1 MGASASPGW
10 AYGLTAGA
18 CTSSCAHT
26 PGVCIFLCM
35 HHLGS
40 VHMPKLVF
48 APSGTHQPVGF
59 HVFLWHDLED
69 VLAVDYAR
77 TFVRTT
83 RLPTE
88 AWCPWIHVR
97 TTPGYARTRAY
108 TNLVYARISIS
119 WPGFVGRSTSVS
131 TTLYS
136 LPHPHPHENYPVSG
150 LFWTHSLLL
159 SLHAKHNHLSA
170 CRNVFS
176 AILNL
181 SFILSSPVHWAP
193 AVDPTVHW
201 GSLVTVMRDRGGK
214 QTEKRAVRGIM
225 MQL

>member
-1 MGASASPGW
+1 MYSCG
-10 AYGLTAGA
+10 T
-18 CTSSCAHT
+18 TSRMCSQWTMPALLFAPRGYRQR
-26 PGVCIFLCM
+26 PGVHGFMFARPRDMHGRVHTRIWCM
-35 HHLGS
+35 HESLFRG
-40 VHMPKLVF
+40 
-48 APSGTHQPVGF
+48 
-59 HVFLWHDLED
+59 
-69 VLAVDYAR
+69 
-77 TFVRTT
+77 
-83 RLPTE
+83 
-88 AWCPWIHVR
+88 
-97 TTPGYARTRAY
+97 
-108 TNLVYARISIS
+108 
-119 WPGFVGRSTSVS
+119 PGFVGRSTSVS
-131 TTLYS
+131 TTPYS

-170 CRNVFS
+170 YRNVFS